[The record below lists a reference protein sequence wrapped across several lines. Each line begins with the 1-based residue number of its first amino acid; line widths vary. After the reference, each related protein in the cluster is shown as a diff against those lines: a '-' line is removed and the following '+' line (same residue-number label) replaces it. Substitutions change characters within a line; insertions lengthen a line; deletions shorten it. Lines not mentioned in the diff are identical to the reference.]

1 MLINSIIVGLLLSLY
16 LFPIPYIFYKNG
28 KNKFLFISSV
38 IGASLLTELLISLIA
53 LPVIIFA
60 IFLMPQLQE
69 LGVIGE
75 SWILTN
81 LFDFISSY
89 SFLLFTWLSVWLS
102 ILIYR
107 KYEIFSKST

>member
-1 MLINSIIVGLLLSLY
+1 MLMNSILVGLLLSLY

-38 IGASLLTELLISLIA
+38 IGATLITELLISLIA

-69 LGVIGE
+69 LGVIEE
-75 SWILTN
+75 SSEITR
-81 LFDFISSY
+81 LFDFISNY
-89 SFLLFTWLSVWLS
+89 SFLLFTWLRA
-102 ILIYR
+102 YGCR
-107 KYEIFSKST
+107 H